1 MQKFRKSGN
10 NDVNDKLIELFAHL
24 RSRIPKK
31 GDEALAAYL
40 NARLP
45 TNSGFVRDS
54 VRRWA
59 NGTQTPGKANRV
71 KLAAAIGCSTD
82 TLEKYLN
89 EKLSSQEFFLLI
101 DSVEIG
107 SSPNLP
113 EMEAFE
119 QAKFLIQGLS
129 LPMLGRMCALVGEL
143 FSEKWCE
150 FSASLSK
157 NTPLQTIAQ
166 MVNENLDECIESLE
180 GGVSAQRLRAIAS
193 GEKPTQQEVELLAT
207 VLPTTLEEL
216 EELNARIE
224 SCDGCKNPN

>member
-10 NDVNDKLIELFAHL
+10 EDVNDKLVELFAHL

-31 GDEALAAYL
+31 GDEALSTYL

-45 TNSGFVRDS
+45 TGSGFVRDS

-59 NGTQTPGKANRV
+59 NGTQIPGKGNRI
-71 KLAAAIGCSTD
+71 KLADSIGCSTD
-82 TLEKYLN
+82 TLEKYLSGN
-89 EKLSSQEFFLLI
+89 LPSQEFFLLI

-107 SSPNLP
+107 SSPNFT

-119 QAKFLIQGLS
+119 QARFLIQGLS
-129 LPMLGRMCALVGEL
+129 LPMLGRMCAVVGEL

-157 NTPLQTIAQ
+157 STPDKTITQ
-166 MVNENLDECIESLE
+166 MVEENFGECIEALE
-180 GGVSAQRLRAIAS
+180 GGVSDQRLRAIAS
-193 GEKPTQQEVELLAT
+193 GEKPTQQEIELLAT
-207 VLPTTLEEL
+207 VLPATLEEL
-216 EELNARIE
+216 EELNARVE
-224 SCDGCKNPN
+224 NCDGCKNTY